1 MLSKTKT
8 QFNFNKPR
16 WNHGPKSIKQVYLF
30 IPTSKKIK
38 SETKTHKNILKIKKK
53 WPFYPKIYLKHKKK
67 KDLKEAKIMEANTC
81 TNSLR

>member
-53 WPFYPKIYLKHKKK
+53 VIFLPKNLPKTQEKKRFK
-67 KDLKEAKIMEANTC
+67 RGKNNGSKYMY
-81 TNSLR
+81 